1 MIPFAQREEV
11 RLTQAL
17 VRLESS
23 NPGTYEGAVTEFVQ
37 HWLQDNTPAQV
48 FLEQVAEGRSNV
60 VARLRGESQDHSL
73 VYICHMDTV
82 PVGDGWSHD
91 PLAGEIQGDRL
102 YGRGACDMKSGLAAA
117 LLAFRNIA
125 CRQQPLKYDFL
136 MIATMDEE
144 GIMTGAEQVVKDNLV
159 DGESYVLDAEPT
171 NGEIQMSHKGK
182 TWFILHTH
190 GKTCHASTPQL
201 GCDAI
206 AAMAE
211 VITGVRRRIAQLPI
225 HPEMGP
231 TTATFGTIQGGW
243 NPYIVPDE
251 CTATL
256 DLRLVPPVTNEDTIA
271 LLEEAIAEAL
281 AAVPGAQCDYTLTSR
296 RPPIEKNDNSFLLKK
311 LRSAVVAVTGAEL
324 PVTFFPG
331 YTDTA
336 VIAAL
341 TGNRNCISFG
351 PGSLEQAHRA
361 DEFVPCEEISR
372 SVAVM
377 TRLAEDILL

>member
-1 MIPFAQREEV
+1 
-11 RLTQAL
+11 
-17 VRLESS
+17 
-23 NPGTYEGAVTEFVQ
+23 
-37 HWLQDNTPAQV
+37 
-48 FLEQVAEGRSNV
+48 
-60 VARLRGESQDHSL
+60 
-73 VYICHMDTV
+73 
-82 PVGDGWSHD
+82 
-91 PLAGEIQGDRL
+91 
-102 YGRGACDMKSGLAAA
+102 
-117 LLAFRNIA
+117 
-125 CRQQPLKYDFL
+125 
-136 MIATMDEE
+136 
-144 GIMTGAEQVVKDNLV
+144 
-159 DGESYVLDAEPT
+159 
-171 NGEIQMSHKGK
+171 
-182 TWFILHTH
+182 
-190 GKTCHASTPQL
+190 
-201 GCDAI
+201 
-206 AAMAE
+206 MAE
-211 VITGVRRRIAQLPI
+211 VITGVRRRVAQLPI

-281 AAVPGAQCDYTLTSR
+281 AAVPGARCDYTLTSR
-296 RPPIEKNDNSFLLKK
+296 RPPIEKNDNSLLLKK